1 MLARL
6 TQAVPRPLAKV
17 ARRGFTLLETSLA
30 LVIIGVGVLAF
41 VEAQTAFIRQNNW
54 SSQAATAAYLAN
66 EIREL
71 SRRLPRHDPVIGL
84 YIDAANGNQ
93 LVGWGL
99 ERNGSTAAD
108 INDIDDL
115 DGVTFGEGGTFQG
128 PINANGDIIPAI
140 TVDGEVINGSNGS
153 PESLVGWSQRV
164 YVEKV
169 DPLNFGTVRADS
181 YLEAPS
187 GQNPGRTVDQFPLRV
202 TVVVQYQGPEDG
214 APQEITRVMW
224 VVTP

>member
-6 TQAVPRPLAKV
+6 HQAIPRPLAKV

-30 LVIIGVGVLAF
+30 LVIVGVGVLAF

-54 SSQAATAAYLAN
+54 SSEAATAAYLAN

-84 YIDAANGNQ
+84 YIDAANGNR

-99 ERNGSTAAD
+99 ERSGSTLAD

-115 DGVTFGEGGTFQG
+115 DGMTFGEGGTFAG
-128 PINANGDIIPAI
+128 PINAMGEVIPAI
-140 TVDGEVINGSNGS
+140 TVDGDEITGVGGT
-153 PESLVGWSQRV
+153 PQSLAGWSQRV

-169 DPLNFGTVRADS
+169 DPLNFGTARSDA
-181 YLEAPS
+181 YLEAAS
-187 GQNPGRTVDQFPLRV
+187 GNNPGRTVDQFPLRV
-202 TVVVQYQGPEDG
+202 TVVVMYQGPTDG
-214 APQEITRVMW
+214 EPQEITRVMW